1 MSKVERGEVWEERMN
16 KLSWEEY
23 LEEVLYKLSEYKRQG
38 GGEGIEDK
46 IAEVELQLRKEKER
60 KRYSKWLEN

>member
-38 GGEGIEDK
+38 GGGDIEDK

>member
-1 MSKVERGEVWEERMN
+1 MN

-38 GGEGIEDK
+38 GGEDIEDK

-60 KRYSKWLEN
+60 KRYSK